1 VIPSWVGALP
11 PWLVLGILL
20 GVASSVG
27 VAGLFFMADR
37 YFTARPHDERHSTVD
52 ERRRVEIRGYLS
64 GIDERFVENHQLSGE
79 TVDFYLPDR
88 GVAIT
93 FDPRIYYEIDRTDVY
108 PVLLEH
114 ELPGIHIGGRL
125 PFETP
130 ETPDRTLQERPE
142 REVETA
148 FAQLGVPADA
158 SADEVK
164 DAYRRRVKQ
173 VHPDHGGD
181 EQAFKQV
188 QEAYTTAKEYAS
200 ERTASS

>member
-1 VIPSWVGALP
+1 MIPSWVDALP

-37 YFTARPHDERHSTVD
+37 YFTARPHDERQGSVD
-52 ERRRVEIRGYLS
+52 ERRRVEIRGYLT
-64 GIDERFVENHQLSGE
+64 GIGERFVENHTLAGE

-88 GVAIT
+88 DVAIT
-93 FDPRIYYEIDRTDVY
+93 FDPRVYYEVERTDTHS
-108 PVLLEH
+108 VLLEH
-114 ELPGIHIGGRL
+114 ELPGVHIGGRL

-130 ETPDRTLQERPE
+130 EPPSDTGVEGPD

-148 FAQLGVPADA
+148 LAQLGVSADA
-158 SADEVK
+158 SADEIK

-181 EQAFKQV
+181 EQAFKRV
-188 QEAYTTAKEYAS
+188 QEAYTTAKEYAG
-200 ERTASS
+200 ERAASR